1 MEIEYDVGKRLL
13 TLEHRGL
20 DFAHAGHVFEGLTL
34 TLEDDRADYGEPRY
48 QTMWRL
54 GIRIVM
60 VVWTPRGGRRRV
72 ISMRECNARERQA
85 CQDAV
90 DRP

>member
-34 TLEDDRADYGEPRY
+34 TLEDDRADY
-48 QTMWRL
+48 
-54 GIRIVM
+54 
-60 VVWTPRGGRRRV
+60 
-72 ISMRECNARERQA
+72 
-85 CQDAV
+85 
-90 DRP
+90 